1 MAVNFNGQRRLLSG
15 IWVLMLF
22 ALACPCRAGFLD
34 GTTGQ
39 LKVVPEQ
46 AAADKGAK
54 EFSDKI
60 TFADGKFSSS
70 FFLAKGFK
78 PAVYRGE
85 TEPNEA
91 EFEVEQT
98 SESEGAIT
106 WLGEIR
112 GEQIVGR
119 LMWQKKESQGPA
131 LTYNFEGTKN

>member
-1 MAVNFNGQRRLLSG
+1 MASSLNRQGWLVAG
-15 IWVLMLF
+15 IWVLMLS

-34 GTTGQ
+34 GTSGQ

-46 AAADKGAK
+46 ATADKGGK

-60 TFADGKFSSS
+60 TFADGKFTSS

-98 SESEGAIT
+98 SVSDGVIT

-112 GEQIVGR
+112 GKQILGR
-119 LMWQKKESQGPA
+119 LKWQKKDGPM
-131 LTYNFEGTKN
+131 LSYNFEGTKD

>member
-1 MAVNFNGQRRLLSG
+1 MVLSFNGRRWLLSG
-15 IWVLMLF
+15 IWVLMLL

-39 LKVVPEQ
+39 LKVVPEK

-60 TFADGKFSSS
+60 TFAEGKFSSA
-70 FFLAKGFK
+70 FFSAKGFK

-85 TEPNEA
+85 VEPKEA

-98 SESEGAIT
+98 SESEGVIT

-112 GEQIVGR
+112 GQQIVGR
-119 LMWQKKESQGPA
+119 LTWRLKDGSA
-131 LTYNFEGTKN
+131 LSYNFEGTKN

>member
-1 MAVNFNGQRRLLSG
+1 MAFSLNRQRWIVAA
-15 IWVLMLF
+15 IWLLMLS

-34 GTTGQ
+34 GTAGH

-60 TFADGKFSSS
+60 AFSDGKFSSS
-70 FFLAKGFK
+70 FFLEKGFK

-91 EFEVEQT
+91 EFEIEQT
-98 SESEGAIT
+98 SDSEGVIT

-112 GEQIVGR
+112 GKKILGR
-119 LMWQKKESQGPA
+119 LMWHKKDGLMLS
-131 LTYNFEGTKN
+131 YDFEGTKD

>member
-1 MAVNFNGQRRLLSG
+1 MALSVNGRRWLLSG
-15 IWVLMLF
+15 IWVLMLS

-46 AAADKGAK
+46 AAAGKGAK

-60 TFADGKFSSS
+60 IFADSKFSSEY
-70 FFLAKGFK
+70 FVAKGFK

-85 TEPNEA
+85 VEPKEA

-98 SESEGAIT
+98 SESEGVIT

-112 GEQIVGR
+112 GQQISGR
-119 LMWQKKESQGPA
+119 LKWRLKDGTT
-131 LTYNFEGTKN
+131 LNYNFEGTKN